1 MEKRKIVP
9 AVAALLALLLCACGA
24 KTGNDGVSVQRAD
37 QLSAAAQAGDRFMG
51 VVVSENVIKVQ
62 RDSNKTV
69 AECYV
74 SVGQQVAEGEKLF
87 SYDAA
92 AAEIELDR
100 QQLEM
105 DKLQEERS
113 ARAAQQA
120 ELEQQLEQ
128 TETESERVRL
138 TLEINELKTQRMES
152 DYQIA
157 AKEKEL
163 ARLRDALDHITVVS
177 PVEGTIRQIDEGGES
192 GTYITIQQSGAFKVK
207 GSINEMSLG
216 SGLAAGARVRVISR
230 LDSTQTWMGTVT
242 SVELQS
248 ATQDGTDS
256 GELSGTGRDEMTS
269 TSSYPFF
276 VKLDSSEGLLLGQ
289 HVYMELSNGEEQ
301 AGLWVP
307 QNYFI
312 DMKTDDLGET
322 TAAVW
327 AADSHGKLEKRTVS
341 LGLYDDMTGCFAVV
355 SGLAPEDYVA
365 DPADP
370 GCRIGAAILNRDASD
385 FFAQTEDPAPEG
397 EDPAEKDT
405 EDPVEEP
412 GVDDVAQTAEEPTG
426 DGAEQDAA
434 EPTDDG
440 GAQGAEG

>member
-1 MEKRKIVP
+1 MDKRKVV
-9 AVAALLALLLCACGA
+9 ATAAALLALLLCACGA
-24 KTGNDGVSVQRAD
+24 KGENDAVSVQRAD

-62 RDSNKTV
+62 RDSNKTLT
-69 AECYV
+69 ECYV

-113 ARAAQQA
+113 SRAAQQA
-120 ELEQQLEQ
+120 ELEQQLAQ

-163 ARLRDALDHITVVS
+163 KRLRDALDQITVVS
-177 PVEGTIRQIDEGGES
+177 PVEGTIRQIDESGES
-192 GTYITIQQSGAFKVK
+192 GAYITIQQSGAFKVK

-216 SGLAAGARVRVISR
+216 SGLAAGSRVRVISR
-230 LDSTQTWMGTVT
+230 LDSSQTWMGTVT

-248 ATQDGTDS
+248 ATQSGTES
-256 GELSGTGRDEMTS
+256 GEFGGMGRDEMTS

-276 VKLDSSEGLLLGQ
+276 VKLDSTEGLLLGQ

-307 QNYFI
+307 QNYFL
-312 DMKTDDLGET
+312 DMKTDDTGET

-327 AADSHGKLEKRTVS
+327 AVDSRGKLEKRTVS
-341 LGLYDDMTGCFAVV
+341 LGLYDDMTGCFAVL

-370 GCRIGAAILNRDASD
+370 GCRSGAAILNRDAAD
-385 FFAQTEDPAPEG
+385 FFAQTA
-397 EDPAEKDT
+397 
-405 EDPVEEP
+405 DPVPDGGETVEDDIEESAEEP
-412 GVDDVAQTAEEPTG
+412 GGDDAAQN
-426 DGAEQDAA
+426 AA
-434 EPTDDG
+434 EPAEDDA
-440 GAQGAEG
+440 AQGAEG